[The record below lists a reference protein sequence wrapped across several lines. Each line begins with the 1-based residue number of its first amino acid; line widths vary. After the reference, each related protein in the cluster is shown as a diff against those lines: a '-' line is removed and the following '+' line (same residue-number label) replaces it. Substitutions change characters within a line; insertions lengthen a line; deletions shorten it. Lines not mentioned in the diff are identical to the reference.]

1 MRRLHPLSPNERFVA
16 SGEHAAQHGGVV
28 ERWSVHEQMG
38 GALLIRMDRDSRPVD
53 GRSLLAEMWCSA
65 EGSAERLSLRAYGG
79 PQDAF
84 RLARVDAAIFA
95 GSAEVGYSVDEKPRQ
110 DVVLPLSHPAAV
122 CPDGT
127 VFGGLAIRWAVQI
140 ERRTVLVVHATYNDP
155 CPFCAAA
162 LTVSDLPEHIET
174 GSIVVDGRA
183 VSGQRWRWPG
193 AAGFEGDWWLD
204 AHGAVLRYVR
214 PDGSAQTLAR
224 YARRVEPIKR

>member
-1 MRRLHPLSPNERFVA
+1 MRRLHPLSPDERFVA
-16 SGEHAAQHGGVV
+16 SGEHAALHGGVV
-28 ERWSVHEQMG
+28 ERWSVHEQVG

-65 EGSAERLSLRAYGG
+65 EGSAERFSLRAYGG

-95 GSAEVGYSVDEKPRQ
+95 EGAEVGYSVDEEPRQ
-110 DVVLPLSHPAAV
+110 DVVLSLSHPATV

-127 VFGGLAIRWAVQI
+127 VFRGLAIRWAVQTA
-140 ERRTVLVVHATYNDP
+140 RPAVLVTHATYDDP
-155 CPFCAAA
+155 CPFGAAA
-162 LTVSDLPEHIET
+162 LTVAGPPEHVET
-174 GSIVVDGRA
+174 GSIAVDGRA
-183 VSGQRWRWPG
+183 VSGRRWRWPG

-214 PDGSAQTLAR
+214 PDGDVQTLAR
-224 YARRVEPIKR
+224 YARRVEPVER